1 MLNNLTSMLN
11 DLSATLN
18 VLAAI
23 CSMSSAML
31 DVLHSTI
38 ILLFICD
45 ILPVLVPLFEKQI
58 TGITYTY
65 LTIPISETN
74 DCPSYNSYLLPLCC
88 GHLNN
93 LSSISCL
100 DLHSH
105 QSIKLCI
112 IMLIPSHTDFNIQFC
127 FLCLFL
133 PTPCPRYPGQS
144 FLILCFSC
152 GNKAADVFCI
162 VSV

>member
-1 MLNNLTSMLN
+1 MSSLLYAQCPL
-11 DLSATLN
+11 L
-18 VLAAI
+18 
-23 CSMSSAML
+23 CSMSFIQPSYSCLSAVSFL
-31 DVLHSTI
+31 FLFPCLKNR
-38 ILLFICD
+38 LLG
-45 ILPVLVPLFEKQI
+45 LP
-58 TGITYTY
+58 TY
-65 LTIPISETN
+65 LAIPISETN

-93 LSSISCL
+93 LSSVSCL